1 MAKKTKRTKPEQV
14 YVTQRHIKSF
24 DESEIDFD
32 MNADFNLERDDD
44 DNYQYLNTINK
55 GVGTNNGYTDY
66 VDNTPIHI
74 DRMIKILAELK
85 ELGCNYVA
93 LDYHCDHIAYEV
105 SGFKITPSTPEE
117 IEKVQA
123 KDIKKEEAKAKVKKL
138 VDEAKKIAIEA
149 GI

>member
-1 MAKKTKRTKPEQV
+1 MAKKTKRTKPEHI
-14 YVTQRHIKSF
+14 YVTQRHVKSF
-24 DESEIDFD
+24 DESEINIDMDNDFGV
-32 MNADFNLERDDD
+32 EW
-44 DNYQYLNTINK
+44 NYQYLKIINK
-55 GVGTNNGYTDY
+55 GVDTQSNYTDY
-66 VDNTPIHI
+66 LDNTPIHI

-93 LDYHCDHIAYEV
+93 LDYDCDHIAYEV

-123 KDIKKEEAKAKVKKL
+123 KDIKKEEARAKVKML

-149 GI
+149 GL